1 MQPYQSRREMLQRAG
16 LGFGSLALA
25 QLFQQDLVGGGDNV
39 QDLKQRQPHFEPR
52 VKSVILMMQNGG
64 PSQMVLFDPK
74 PELVKRD
81 GQKHTGA
88 IEQFQPGSEGNKLLK
103 MPFPFTK
110 HGTSGMDFAS
120 VVPHIA
126 SVADEICKIRS
137 MVSGHNNHTEAL
149 IMFNTGKLFPGRPAL
164 GSWVSYGL
172 GTANQNLPAYIVLR
186 DERAY
191 NTSGTMLWSNGW
203 MSAIYGGT
211 EVATKGTPVLNLAAS
226 DTRPEGVDQE
236 NLALLG
242 KINRRF
248 QARFKTESDLE
259 ARIQNYELAARM
271 QLAAPEILDLSKE
284 SGETKKMYGVD
295 QGHDEMS
302 RYGTRCLMARRL
314 VESGVRFIQ
323 VFPPGSPNTQPWD
336 AHGNVKTQNEA
347 ICKIVDQPTAGLI
360 TDLKQRGLLAS
371 TLIVWSGEFGR
382 LPISQNG
389 SGRDHNRNACTT
401 LLAGG
406 GVKGGLSYGNTDP
419 LGYRS
424 VEDVVTVHD
433 LHATVL
439 HQMGLSHKKLVYRHH
454 GHDESLTDSRVTDAR
469 VVGDILQ
476 NDVQPL

>member
-64 PSQMVLFDPK
+64 PSQMDLFDPK

-203 MSAIYGGT
+203 MPAIYGGT

-284 SGETKKMYGVD
+284 SGETKKMYGVE

-401 LLAGG
+401 LLVGG